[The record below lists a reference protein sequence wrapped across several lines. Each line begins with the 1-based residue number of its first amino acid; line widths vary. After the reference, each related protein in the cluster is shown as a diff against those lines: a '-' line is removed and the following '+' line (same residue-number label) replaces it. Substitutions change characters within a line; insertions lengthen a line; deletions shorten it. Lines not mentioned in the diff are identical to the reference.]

1 MTISVI
7 DIAAQAR
14 IYAIQCIASSTA
26 AWRELTAEKFPDDP
40 RNSRAAALLR
50 ALAAESTETL
60 PAELVAKVVTF
71 PSLSKPAR
79 EIAQKI
85 GFTKFPDSLAA
96 FLRDVVNLAAGQGG
110 AR

>member
-1 MTISVI
+1 MISVI

-50 ALAAESTETL
+50 ALAAELTDAL
-60 PAELVAKVVTF
+60 PKELVAKVVAF
-71 PSLSKPAR
+71 HSLSNPAR
-79 EIAQKI
+79 EVAQKV

-96 FLRDVVNLAAGQGG
+96 FLKAVVDLAGSRGD

>member
-14 IYAIQCIASSTA
+14 IYAVQCIVSSTA
-26 AWRELTAEKFPDDP
+26 SWRELTAEKFPSDP

-50 ALAAESTETL
+50 ALAAEPAETL
-60 PAELVAKVVTF
+60 PEDLVAKVTTF
-71 PSLSKPAR
+71 SSLSKPAR
-79 EIAQKI
+79 EVAQKV
-85 GFTKFPDSLAA
+85 GFSKFPESLAA

-110 AR
+110 ER